1 GAIMESIKR
10 IGHKK
15 TIIIVAHRI
24 TTVKNCE
31 VIYMMEKGVVVD
43 SGNYEEL
50 RQRNEAFRKM
60 AGGL

>member
-1 GAIMESIKR
+1 MESIKR